1 MSFNSEHPSASC
13 CIVGGGPAGLMLG
26 YLLARQGIEVTVLE
40 KHADFLRDFRG
51 DTIHPSTLEI
61 IWRLGF
67 LDEFLQLPHQRAEK
81 LYGEINGKETTLADF
96 SHLPTQCK
104 FIAFIMPQWD
114 FLNFISSKAAMLPNF
129 TLLHNAEVKGLIEE
143 NGVVKGVNAVVN
155 GESRRIDSTLVIGC
169 DGRNSIVREQAGMEI
184 RRFGAP
190 RDVLWLKIHK
200 LADDPQWSMGH
211 RGPKKNFI
219 MIDRGD
225 YWQCGYSIAK
235 DSLDALREKGLQP
248 FVELIAEVSPF
259 ELSRLQ
265 QDITDWDQ
273 VKLLKIRIDRLK
285 EWAKPG
291 ILCIGDAAHAMSPI
305 GGVGVNLAIQDAVAT
320 ANIISA
326 PLLNGT
332 LQLKHLQRVQRRRTF
347 PTWATQSLQIM
358 ISKAGQK
365 KRTKPPGRMEL
376 WLRQRKFIPFL
387 FGRLIGIGFYREIPK
402 GL

>member
-26 YLLARQGIEVTVLE
+26 YLLARQGINVTVLE

-81 LYGEINGKETTLADF
+81 LYGEIDGKETTLADF

-104 FIAFIMPQWD
+104 FIAFMPQWD
-114 FLNFISSKAAMLPNF
+114 FLNFISSKAALLPNF
-129 TLLHNAEVKGLIEE
+129 TLLHNAEVNDLIEE
-143 NGVVKGVNAVVN
+143 NGVVKGVNAVVD
-155 GESRRIDSTLVIGC
+155 GGSRRIESTLVVGC

-235 DSLDALREKGLQP
+235 DSLDALRAKGLQP

-259 ELSRLQ
+259 KLDRLQ
-265 QDITDWDQ
+265 NDITDWDQ

-291 ILCIGDAAHAMSPI
+291 LLCIGDAAHAMSPI

-320 ANIISA
+320 ANIIST
-326 PLLNGT
+326 PLLKGK

-376 WLRQRKFIPFL
+376 WLRSRKFVPFL

>member
-104 FIAFIMPQWD
+104 FIAFMPQWD

-129 TLLHNAEVKGLIEE
+129 TLLHNAEVKSLIEE
-143 NGVVKGVNAVVN
+143 NGVVKGVNAVIN

-259 ELSRLQ
+259 ELNRLQ
-265 QDITDWDQ
+265 NDITDWDQ

>member
-104 FIAFIMPQWD
+104 FIAFMPQWD

-143 NGVVKGVNAVVN
+143 NGVVKGVNAVIN

-235 DSLDALREKGLQP
+235 DSLDALREKGLHP
-248 FVELIAEVSPF
+248 FVEIIAEVSPF

-265 QDITDWDQ
+265 NDITDWDQ

-320 ANIISA
+320 SNIISA

-387 FGRLIGIGFYREIPK
+387 FGRRIGIGFYREIPK

>member
-104 FIAFIMPQWD
+104 FIAFMPQWD

-143 NGVVKGVNAVVN
+143 NGVVKGVNAVIN

-259 ELSRLQ
+259 ELNRLQ
-265 QDITDWDQ
+265 HDITDWDQ

-326 PLLNGT
+326 PLLNGK

>member
-104 FIAFIMPQWD
+104 FIAFMPQWD

-143 NGVVKGVNAVVN
+143 NGVVKGVNAVIN

-184 RRFGAP
+184 RRF
-190 RDVLWLKIHK
+190 HEE
-200 LADDPQWSMGH
+200 
-211 RGPKKNFI
+211 N
-219 MIDRGD
+219 
-225 YWQCGYSIAK
+225 C
-235 DSLDALREKGLQP
+235 
-248 FVELIAEVSPF
+248 
-259 ELSRLQ
+259 
-265 QDITDWDQ
+265 
-273 VKLLKIRIDRLK
+273 
-285 EWAKPG
+285 
-291 ILCIGDAAHAMSPI
+291 HA
-305 GGVGVNLAIQDAVAT
+305 N
-320 ANIISA
+320 
-326 PLLNGT
+326 
-332 LQLKHLQRVQRRRTF
+332 K
-347 PTWATQSLQIM
+347 
-358 ISKAGQK
+358 
-365 KRTKPPGRMEL
+365 
-376 WLRQRKFIPFL
+376 
-387 FGRLIGIGFYREIPK
+387 
-402 GL
+402 